1 MKQAS
6 RLLSLLVLT
15 VALVV
20 LTGSACQKST
30 PERAWAPGAYHPV
43 TANLKTPP
51 SLPAGVS
58 VGTISGYD
66 GDCASS
72 NQPLYMLVSNSKSN
86 DIDVTFPA
94 GLVFGAS
101 DTNYEYMILPQEYTF
116 TVAASANQDT
126 VVLSTYGCNENS
138 LDAPD
143 ADASYSIAGVESDKD
158 TQVLLDL
165 LAGKSLVTGDNVD
178 LVEEAMTEVFED
190 STGLQDSTKTQ
201 LGNLP

>member
-6 RLLSLLVLT
+6 RLLSLLALT

-30 PERAWAPGAYHPV
+30 PERAWTPGAYHPV
-43 TANLKTPP
+43 KANLKTFSQPD
-51 SLPAGVS
+51 GVS
-58 VGTISGYD
+58 FGTISGYD

-143 ADASYSIAGVESDKD
+143 ADASYSIAGVEWDKD

-165 LAGKSLVTGDNVD
+165 LAGKSLVTGDDNLA
-178 LVEEAMTEVFED
+178 LVEEAMTEVFDD

>member
-1 MKQAS
+1 
-6 RLLSLLVLT
+6 
-15 VALVV
+15 
-20 LTGSACQKST
+20 
-30 PERAWAPGAYHPV
+30 
-43 TANLKTPP
+43 
-51 SLPAGVS
+51 
-58 VGTISGYD
+58 
-66 GDCASS
+66 
-72 NQPLYMLVSNSKSN
+72 MLVSNSKSN

>member
-43 TANLKTPP
+43 TANLKPPP

-101 DTNYEYMILPQEYTF
+101 DTNYEYMILPQE
-116 TVAASANQDT
+116 
-126 VVLSTYGCNENS
+126 YGCNENS